1 MEFNHDLKFFDNIF
15 LTFDN
20 KNKVKNYIK
29 LNKNNINFFINLKI
43 YTESNSPLE
52 MEYNKNSIK
61 NLKGVNNYENNKFL

>member
-43 YTESNSPLE
+43 YS
-52 MEYNKNSIK
+52 K
-61 NLKGVNNYENNKFL
+61 LKGENYVLYIHKRKKITSKIYC

>member
-1 MEFNHDLKFFDNIF
+1 MNHTLKLFDNIF
-15 LTFDN
+15 LAFDN
-20 KNKVKNYIK
+20 KNKLKNNFK